1 MGVCEKLFTALHF
14 KARGDSA
21 TSKPPPA
28 KAVKEETSETAAA
41 ATEEVQKKKKKKNI
55 NERAAEYIKTARVK
69 IRAGSFS
76 RVPTTTSK

>member
-14 KARGDSA
+14 KSRGDSA

-76 RVPTTTSK
+76 RVPTTSSK